1 MPGNTFD
8 TVNRSDNEV
17 ITNNIQTRG
26 SFMASRILNSDSSSI
41 DQIFETSKQDEKINF
56 TIEYDDGKREDKNI

>member
-1 MPGNTFD
+1 
-8 TVNRSDNEV
+8 
-17 ITNNIQTRG
+17 
-26 SFMASRILNSDSSSI
+26 MASRILNSDSSSI